1 METTKH
7 AKTSTY
13 VIVFVTL
20 AIVTGVEI
28 FFSQNLPSAAK
39 LIVLLALALVKALLV
54 AMIFMHLKYD
64 SKTYRWLLILPIF
77 LALLLTTIV
86 IIQSLTFPIG

>member
-13 VIVFVTL
+13 VIVFVAL
-20 AIVTGVEI
+20 AIVTGVEV
-28 FFSQNLPSAAK
+28 FLGQNLPGAAK

-64 SKTYRWLLILPIF
+64 SKTYRWFLIFPIF
-77 LALLLTTIV
+77 MALLLTVIV
-86 IIQSLTFPIG
+86 IIHYSTF

>member
-13 VIVFVTL
+13 VAVFVAL

-28 FFSQNLPSAAK
+28 FLGQNLPGAAK

-54 AMIFMHLKYD
+54 ALIFMHLRYD
-64 SKTYRWLLILPIF
+64 SKIYRWFLIFPIF
-77 LALLLTTIV
+77 MALLLIVIV
-86 IIQSLTFPIG
+86 IIQYMTFPIG